1 MDFGARGIYLVSE
14 LFRDFEPLVVV
25 VDGEREVSQQVV
37 DVAQVSAGSALG
49 SLVAN
54 LFHQDHVL
62 EI

>member
-1 MDFGARGIYLVSE
+1 M
-14 LFRDFEPLVVV
+14 V